1 MCGAEC
7 GNSGAVM
14 PLDWPKVCDPLKH
27 HFMVQSVLRTG
38 DERKVFVAVTDVDT
52 TRLLLGLTDYR

>member
-1 MCGAEC
+1 
-7 GNSGAVM
+7 M